1 MMRRRCAS
9 TRTWGHWG
17 SRDPA
22 RRVAC
27 PRGEAYD
34 DSSCIACD
42 SQQMN
47 QLTIRGFGD
56 DLQHEIEALA
66 RERGISLNRAAVLLI
81 RRGAGLDDDRP
92 HAKVIGD
99 SLDDFIGSWTAED
112 EAEFLGGI
120 EAMEQIDDKLWR

>member
-1 MMRRRCAS
+1 MK
-9 TRTWGHWG
+9 
-17 SRDPA
+17 
-22 RRVAC
+22 
-27 PRGEAYD
+27 
-34 DSSCIACD
+34 
-42 SQQMN
+42 
-47 QLTIRGFGD
+47 QLTIRGFGS

-112 EAEFLGGI
+112 EAEFLGSIG
-120 EAMEQIDDKLWR
+120 AMEQIDDELWR